1 MKTLPLLASLA
12 GALVLGAVSVPAL
25 ADHDTNHVVENL
37 KGGLGA
43 LETRVWDLEQIQP
56 IPGPEGPPG
65 PAGPQGPEG
74 PPGPQGDQ
82 GPVGPQGPAGDT
94 GPQGPQGP
102 QGAQGDP
109 GPAGPEGPQGAQGD
123 PGPAGPEGPQGAQGD
138 PGPAGPPGSAGADG
152 EAGPAGPAGADGADG
167 VSGWEMV
174 SSNCETEAGSFP
186 SSVGCEAICPEGKK
200 VLGGGGRIH
209 NSLAASFWYG
219 YPPSA
224 GSWIIFWRR
233 ELENAFTTTTYAI
246 CADVD

>member
-94 GPQGPQGP
+94 GPQGPQ
-102 QGAQGDP
+102 
-109 GPAGPEGPQGAQGD
+109 GPQGAQGD

>member
-123 PGPAGPEGPQGAQGD
+123 PGPAGP
-138 PGPAGPPGSAGADG
+138 PGSAGADG

-233 ELENAFTTTTYAI
+233 ELENEFTTTTYAI